1 MHTSLFFDPNSRL
14 NGTRTSYLLILNDKR
29 RPTPMDGPRCLLYA
43 VVVQLLGKWQ
53 VGPGQ
58 DGVPPGRR
66 GHGGRVDRQLQGK
79 GRLEVR
85 PMAARRL
92 REFLSFTRSR
102 EE

>member
-1 MHTSLFFDPNSRL
+1 MPSVIKEYAV
-14 NGTRTSYLLILNDKR
+14 SYLLILNDKR

-43 VVVQLLGKWQ
+43 VVVQLLVKWRV

-66 GHGGRVDRQLQGK
+66 GHAGRVDRQLQGK
-79 GRLEVR
+79 GRWNWKVGS
-85 PMAARRL
+85 MAARRL

-102 EE
+102 GR

>member
-1 MHTSLFFDPNSRL
+1 MPSVIKEYAV
-14 NGTRTSYLLILNDKR
+14 SYLLILNDKR

-43 VVVQLLGKWQ
+43 VVVQLLVKWRV

-79 GRLEVR
+79 GRLRLEAGS
-85 PMAARRL
+85 MAARRL
-92 REFLSFTRSR
+92 REFLSFHRNR
-102 EE
+102 GR

>member
-1 MHTSLFFDPNSRL
+1 MIKEYAV
-14 NGTRTSYLLILNDKR
+14 SYLLILNDKR

-43 VVVQLLGKWQ
+43 VVVQLLVKWRVVGVR

-58 DGVPPGRR
+58 HGVPPGRR

-102 EE
+102 GR